1 MRTAHPLRPL
11 EVPSSF
17 LAERHTACAILAPP
31 EPAAFL
37 VILFLKSLRRYLA
50 LFLQLVTSPGRD
62 RRRFTGF
69 VLILGLFPFA
79 LALQLLHWFSLLLDE
94 VLYRGY
100 RDVAVREP
108 LFVLGPP
115 RSGTTHLHH
124 VLSADPET
132 TTFRT
137 WECLFALS
145 VSSRKLLLA
154 LARLDRALGRPAER
168 IGNWIGRRL
177 LTSTDDI
184 HPLGLNDPEEDFLCL
199 MPLAACFLLL
209 IPFPRAGWL
218 WKIARFD
225 TDLDDTDKTEL
236 LKWYRRCIQKHLY
249 VFGPRKRFLSKNAS
263 FSGMA
268 GGLLSEFPDARILF
282 TVRDPRAVVPSQ
294 LSSLRPALAACG
306 FREYPEDL
314 KGDLVELLRFYYEH
328 LAAVAEE
335 NPDRMAVLYN
345 DDLRDDLAASVTA
358 SLESIGLAVDD
369 GFRDKLLILSAASRR
384 HESGHQYTIG
394 EFGLTDDIIASQFER
409 VYELYRFRQLS
420 RQGEE
425 TL

>member
-1 MRTAHPLRPL
+1 M
-11 EVPSSF
+11 
-17 LAERHTACAILAPP
+17 ACAILAPP

-37 VILFLKSLRRYLA
+37 VILFLKSLRRFLA
-50 LFLQLVTSPGRD
+50 LFLQLAASLWRD
-62 RRRFTGF
+62 RRRLSGF
-69 VLILGLFPFA
+69 LLVLGLFPIA
-79 LALQLLHWFSLLLDE
+79 LVLQLLHWLTLLLDE
-94 VLYRGY
+94 ILYAGY

-154 LARLDRALGRPAER
+154 LARVDRAIGRPAER
-168 IGNWIGRRL
+168 IGRWLGRRL
-177 LTSTDDI
+177 LTSMDDI

-209 IPFPRAGWL
+209 VPFPRTGWL

-225 TDLDDTDKTEL
+225 TDLDEAEKTEL
-236 LKWYRRCIQKHLY
+236 LRWYRSCIQKHLY
-249 VFGPRKRFLSKNAS
+249 VFGTEKRFLSKNAS

-268 GGLLSEFPDARILF
+268 AGLLSEFPDARILF

-306 FREYPEDL
+306 FRDYPEEL
-314 KGDLVELLRFYYEH
+314 RNDLVDLLRFYYEH
-328 LAAVAEE
+328 LAAVAESYPE
-335 NPDRMAVLYN
+335 RVAVLYN
-345 DDLRDDLAASVTA
+345 HDLRDHLAETVIA
-358 SLESIGLAVDD
+358 SLNSIGLEVDD
-369 GFRDKLLILSAASRR
+369 GFRDRLLILSAASREHR
-384 HESGHQYTIG
+384 SDHRYTLG
-394 EFGLTDDIIASQFER
+394 QFGLTDDMIASQFER
-409 VYELYRFRQLS
+409 VYATYQFRRQS
-420 RQGEE
+420 RPGVEMQ
-425 TL
+425 

>member
-1 MRTAHPLRPL
+1 M
-11 EVPSSF
+11 
-17 LAERHTACAILAPP
+17 ACAILAPP

-37 VILFLKSLRRYLA
+37 VILFLKSLRRYLV
-50 LFLQLVTSPGRD
+50 LLLQLVASMGRGH
-62 RRRFTGF
+62 RRLTGF
-69 VLILGLFPFA
+69 LLVLGLFPFA
-79 LALQLLHWFSLLLDE
+79 FALQLLHWLTLLLDE
-94 VLYRGY
+94 LFYRGY
-100 RDVAVREP
+100 RNVAVREP

-145 VSSRKLLLA
+145 VSSRKFLLG
-154 LARLDRALGRPAER
+154 LARLDRALGRPVQR
-168 IGNWIGRRL
+168 MGSWLGRRL
-177 LTSTDDI
+177 LTSMDDI
-184 HPLGLNDPEEDFLCL
+184 HPVGLNDPEEDFLCL

-209 IPFPRAGWL
+209 VPFPRAAWL

-225 TDLDDTDKTEL
+225 TDLDDDEKSEL

-249 VFGPRKRFLSKNAS
+249 VFGTEKRFLSKNAS

-268 GGLLSEFPDARILF
+268 EGLLSEFPDARILY

-306 FREYPEDL
+306 FREYPEEF
-314 KGDLVELLRFYYEH
+314 KSDLVELLRFYYEH
-328 LAAVAEE
+328 LADVAVTS
-335 NPDRMAVLYN
+335 PGRMAVLYN
-345 DDLRDDLAASVTA
+345 DDLRNDLAASVVA

-369 GFRDKLLILSAASRR
+369 GFRDRLLILSAASRR
-384 HESGHQYTIG
+384 HTSGHHYTIE
-394 EFGLTDDIIASQFER
+394 EFGLTDDMIASQFER
-409 VYELYRFRQLS
+409 VYELYRFR
-420 RQGEE
+420 R
-425 TL
+425 

>member
-1 MRTAHPLRPL
+1 M
-11 EVPSSF
+11 
-17 LAERHTACAILAPP
+17 ACAILAPP
-31 EPAAFL
+31 EPAAVL

-50 LFLQLVTSPGRD
+50 LFLQLVTSPARD
-62 RRRFTGF
+62 RRRLTGF

-100 RDVAVREP
+100 RDVAIREP

-145 VSSRKLLLA
+145 VSSRKLLLG

-168 IGNWIGRRL
+168 IGSWIGRRL
-177 LTSTDDI
+177 LTSMDDI
-184 HPLGLNDPEEDFLCL
+184 HPLSLNDPEEDFLCL

-209 IPFPRAGWL
+209 VPFPRAGWL

-225 TDLDDTDKTEL
+225 TDLDDAEKREL
-236 LKWYRRCIQKHLY
+236 LRWYRRCIQKHLY
-249 VFGPRKRFLSKNAS
+249 VFGTQKRFLSKNAS

-294 LSSLRPALAACG
+294 LSSLRPALLACG
-306 FREYPEDL
+306 FREYPEEL
-314 KGDLVELLRFYYEH
+314 RSDLVELLRFYYEH
-328 LAAVAEE
+328 LAAVAEN

-345 DDLRDDLAASVTA
+345 DDLRDNLAASVVA

-384 HESGHQYTIG
+384 HESGHQYTIE
-394 EFGLTDDIIASQFER
+394 EFGLTDDMIASRFER
-409 VYELYRFRQLS
+409 VYELYRFRQQS
-420 RQGEE
+420 RQGDE